1 MFPFPNFTQIMDTL
15 KQLPTTWWGKLLPG
29 RSPGLPIPDVV
40 RKDAARLEMTEK
52 ILTRIEA
59 GGKKIYFLPL
69 VDSYTEETQKMRDAY
84 RVMLREP
91 AVKAALLTKILGVAH
106 LDLKVTPASDRPLDR
121 LASDIR
127 PSDCGPIHP
136 PYSIQIDFT

>member
-52 ILTRIEA
+52 ILARM
-59 GGKKIYFLPL
+59 
-69 VDSYTEETQKMRDAY
+69 S
-84 RVMLREP
+84 
-91 AVKAALLTKILGVAH
+91 
-106 LDLKVTPASDRPLDR
+106 R
-121 LASDIR
+121 LATVPAGTMANRWSLI
-127 PSDCGPIHP
+127 
-136 PYSIQIDFT
+136 